1 MKTLKNYKTLAV
13 ITTGCFYLSV
23 LFSAHAD
30 EQTTL
35 ATLLEIQLAGD
46 QKFPIT
52 SIGGIKQDHA
62 KNEDVKPAFSTQ
74 DSVNSAV
81 SNEDK
86 KPLNTEKLAEK
97 FGKTREEVHTLNNVN
112 VSKSAKNATSK
123 LNDINK
129 LSRTHYDYSF
139 GIYDATSLLIRDVDG
154 DGYHQEFSVIFDA
167 DLYSYSHIDTAEVYA
182 ELYLSKN
189 GGPWV
194 HYFTTEDFRIY
205 GENTDDEYEVI
216 TTLHQGYD
224 SNEFDVLVDLYE
236 VGYQGVVATIS
247 SQDTSALYA
256 LPLES
261 TEYDEIEQ
269 ITIIESHG
277 HGGSTGL
284 FSIFA
289 LFIASLALKLARKD
303 K

>member
-1 MKTLKNYKTLAV
+1 MKTLRNYKTIAV
-13 ITTGCFYLSV
+13 ITTGFFYLSV

-35 ATLLEIQLAGD
+35 ASLLEVQLASTE
-46 QKFPIT
+46 KFPTT
-52 SIGGIKQDHA
+52 SAGGFKRDNT
-62 KNEDVKPAFSTQ
+62 KNSN
-74 DSVNSAV
+74 VNADI
-81 SNEDK
+81 EDK
-86 KPLNTEKLAEK
+86 KPLSRGKLAEK
-97 FGKTREEVHTLNNVN
+97 FGKTREEVNTLNSSTVD
-112 VSKSAKNATSK
+112 KSAKVAVSN
-123 LNDINK
+123 LNDTNR
-129 LSRTHYDYSF
+129 LSRINYDYSF
-139 GIYDATSLLIRDVDG
+139 GIYDAASLLILDVDG
-154 DGYHQEFSVIFDA
+154 DGYHQEFSVVFDA
-167 DLYSYSHIDTAEVYA
+167 DLYSYSHIDSADVYA

-205 GENTDDEYEVI
+205 GENIDDEYEVN

-224 SNEFDVLVDLYE
+224 SNEFDVLIDLYE

-277 HGGSTGL
+277 HGGST
-284 FSIFA
+284 SSAVIFLLLVCA
-289 LFIASLALKLARKD
+289 LTRVIKKMD
-303 K
+303 Y